1 MLVDGAGQ
9 LIVDVMTANR
19 SLSGIPSA
27 SAILDTSNYTF
38 QAISYGK
45 DADGFRNHAHTILS
59 PSSNGIIKVVSYEST
74 YVSSY
79 HTSATASALEDTYK
93 LLPQSP
99 SPLDTRLERKSTI
112 PNYSTGVADAGQCL
126 NPLAVTASP
135 LFNYGHLIGCFPA
148 ASGTKFWF
156 VSSASNP
163 EGSLIFSGTLS
174 STYNEKGLMD
184 ASGFLTFAPSGA
196 SGHFVRYGLG
206 GDIAYASG
214 ALRVPSGDWPSEFNL
229 VWYLPSGDAG
239 SLLLFG
245 GLYEVGLW
253 YLDLKELLK
262 QGIYPPYS
270 FNALNNKRKYKL
282 FAKQVLNK
290 DLLYLNDYHA
300 LGPIDLSGFKIQ
312 FTNDPT
318 YNSAAWGGVPWA
330 IGFFWTLKFTGS

>member
-45 DADGFRNHAHTILS
+45 DADGFKYHAHNILS
-59 PSSNGIIKVVSYEST
+59 PSSDGIIKVVSYEST

-79 HTSATASALEDTYK
+79 HTSATASALQNTYK

-99 SPLDTRLERKSTI
+99 SPLDTRLERKSTV

-126 NPLAVTASP
+126 NAFAVTASP
-135 LFNYGHLIGCFPA
+135 LFNYAHLIGCFPA

-163 EGSLIFSGTLS
+163 AGSLIFSGVLS
-174 STYNEKGLMD
+174 STYNQKGLMD

-196 SGHFVRYGLG
+196 LGHANRFALTFDNPYV
-206 GDIAYASG
+206 SG
-214 ALRVPSGDWPSEFNL
+214 ALRLTNYNWPQEVTL
-229 VWYLPSGDAG
+229 AWYLPSGDAG

-262 QGIYPPYS
+262 QGIYPPYN
-270 FNALNNKRKYKL
+270 FNPLNNKRKYKL
-282 FAKQVLNK
+282 FAKKIFNK
-290 DLLYLNDYHA
+290 DLLYLNDYHGA
-300 LGPIDLSGFKIQ
+300 GPTDLSAFKVQ
-312 FTNDPT
+312 FTTDA
-318 YNSAAWGGVPWA
+318 YNAAAWDSAMYA
-330 IGFFWTLKFTGS
+330 IGFLWTLKFTGN